1 MNAADCGEEERK
13 QLFDAIGFK
22 YLLRMLGS
30 PAPAG
35 CPPELFRSIAL
46 TILSCFSTGEKT
58 EGEGIVRGLRALD
71 GI

>member
-1 MNAADCGEEERK
+1 MNAADCGEAERK

-46 TILSCFSTGEKT
+46 TILSCFSQVSAPRTSWAMLGY
-58 EGEGIVRGLRALD
+58 LA
-71 GI
+71 

>member
-1 MNAADCGEEERK
+1 MNAADCGEEERS

-30 PAPAG
+30 PAPPG

-46 TILSCFSTGEKT
+46 TILSCFSQ
-58 EGEGIVRGLRALD
+58 VRTHHSQLCFS
-71 GI
+71 